1 MDLTKLHLHWGAS
14 QHKGKSYRS
23 YSLACAYRENG
34 KNRKKIVLKLG
45 KLSDQE
51 AEYWRDF
58 LRTAKDSRAFF
69 TTTEDIVI
77 NQHLAYLDVAVV
89 STVWDEWQLD
99 KVFPRDNTDIS
110 TATVARILSI
120 NRVTTPKAKSQT
132 PGWCRNTI
140 LPWLL
145 NFASNSINSGR
156 VFRELTRIEDAK
168 DDLCSHLFTL
178 LQQKYP
184 QSMSKV
190 FYDLSSTTFTGSKC
204 TLMKWG
210 HCKEGYKNHVVLAIV
225 VNQCGL
231 PFYWEVLPGG
241 TADSK
246 TITWLLGRLK
256 KRFRVISTTVV
267 FDRGMVS
274 DDNLALLEEAQVKY
288 ISAMDKNQIENITDI
303 AFASSFSYL
312 DPNIITEQAN
322 CLENFTKLNDS
333 TYYREIKVE
342 GERRYILCFN
352 PQLFTEQRRTREQV
366 IEDFRGFVSGLNKVL
381 SDAKGDRTEKNTLKK
396 FNKQLTKKK
405 LIGFVEMQ
413 LTGLRLT
420 QKDKTGADV

>member
-1 MDLTKLHLHWGAS
+1 MDLTKLHLHWRAS

-23 YSLACAYRENG
+23 YSLARAYRENG
-34 KNRKKIVLKLG
+34 KNRKEIVLKLG
-45 KLSDQE
+45 KLSNQE
-51 AEYWRDF
+51 VEYWRDF

-77 NQHLAYLDVAVV
+77 NQHLAYLDVAVA
-89 STVWDEWQLD
+89 STIWDEWQLD

-110 TATVARILSI
+110 TASVARILSI

-132 PGWCRNTI
+132 PDWCRNTI

-156 VFRELTRIEDAK
+156 VFRELTRIEEAK
-168 DDLCSHLFTL
+168 DDLCRHLFAL

-204 TLMKWG
+204 ALMKWG

-225 VNQCGL
+225 VNQYGL

-256 KRFRVISTTVV
+256 KRFKVVSATVV

-274 DDNLALLEEAQVKY
+274 DDNLALLEETKVKY

-303 AFASSFSYL
+303 DFASSFSHL
-312 DPNIITEQAN
+312 DPNIIIEQAN
-322 CLENFTKLNDS
+322 RLENFTKLNDS

-352 PQLFTEQRRTREQV
+352 PQLFTEQRRAREQV
-366 IEDFRGFVSGLNKVL
+366 IEDFRGFVNGLNKAL
-381 SDAKGDRTEKNTLKK
+381 SDAKYNRTEKNTLKK
-396 FNKQLTKKK
+396 FNKQLIKKK
-405 LIGFVEMQ
+405 LIGFVE
-413 LTGLRLT
+413 T
-420 QKDKTGADV
+420 